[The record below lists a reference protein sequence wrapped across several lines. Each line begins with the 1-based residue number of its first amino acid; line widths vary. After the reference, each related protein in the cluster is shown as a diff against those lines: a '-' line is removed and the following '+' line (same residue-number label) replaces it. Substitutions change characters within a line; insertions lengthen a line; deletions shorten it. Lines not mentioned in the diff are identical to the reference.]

1 MARAVTARVKCS
13 IAATFA
19 AAMPVSLGGLSSR
32 RAPSMRRLMSLPH
45 GPQGEH
51 LAFRVVSSSSERLG
65 CIEVVCGSMFSGKTE
80 ELLRRVKRARLAR
93 QRVVLFKPRIDNRY
107 DDVKVVSHEGI
118 KAEATAV
125 TSSAELLS
133 FVKLDAAPPA
143 GVDVV
148 GIDEAQFFDDAIVD
162 VAEKLANAGIRVICA
177 GLDQDYR
184 GKPFGPMPALMSVA
198 EYVTKLQAV
207 CSRCGAAACRSQ
219 RLIGMEGQLFVGGA
233 ADYEPRC
240 RRCFVAGVVD
250 VAGGPPPRV

>member
-1 MARAVTARVKCS
+1 MRS
-13 IAATFA
+13 DPLF
-19 AAMPVSLGGLSSR
+19 S
-32 RAPSMRRLMSLPH
+32 RAPPSMPAFPPFDS
-45 GPQGEH
+45 GEH
-51 LAFRVVSSSSERLG
+51 LANASSARAHRHG
-65 CIEVVCGSMFSGKTE
+65 CVEVVCGSMFSGKTE

-125 TSSAELLS
+125 ASSVELVG
-133 FVKLDAAPPA
+133 FIDFTRPP
-143 GVDVV
+143 DLV
-148 GIDEAQFFDDAIVD
+148 GIDEAQFFDDGIVD
-162 VAEKLANAGIRVICA
+162 AAERLADAGIRVICA

-184 GKPFGPMPALMSVA
+184 GKPFGPMPALLSVA

-219 RLIGMEGQLFVGGA
+219 RLIGTEGQLFVGGA

-240 RRCFVAGVVD
+240 RRCFVPGAVEAGDEGV
-250 VAGGPPPRV
+250 GGEAPPVRA